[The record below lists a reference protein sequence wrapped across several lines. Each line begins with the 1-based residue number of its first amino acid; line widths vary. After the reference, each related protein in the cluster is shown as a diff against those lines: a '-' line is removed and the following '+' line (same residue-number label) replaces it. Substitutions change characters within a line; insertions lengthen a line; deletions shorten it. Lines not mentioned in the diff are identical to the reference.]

1 MVQALDDSPRQL
13 RPVGSPRVP
22 PHNLEAEESLLGAML
37 LSRDATAS
45 AIEFCTSEDFYKPAH
60 AHIFGAITALYT
72 RGEPADPVT
81 VADELRRSGLLE
93 VVGDPSV
100 LISLQV
106 GTPSTANASYYARIV
121 EEHALLRRLVTVAGE
136 IAELGYSVP
145 EDVTEVVDRA
155 ETMIFE
161 VAQRRMVD
169 TMSPLRELLAESLD
183 HLEALVER
191 GETITGV
198 PTGYRDLDAQLAGL
212 QNGNLV
218 VVGARPAMG
227 KTSFALGIVNHAA
240 VHARVPVLLFSLE
253 MSHLELTQRML
264 CSEAGVDATRMRNG
278 HLLESDWPR
287 ISNAIGRLG
296 DAPIFI
302 DDNPNVTVMDIR
314 AKSRRLKSR
323 QGLGLVVVDYLQLMS
338 GHSRSRAENRQVEV
352 SEISRGLK
360 VLARELDIPVV
371 ALSQLSRNLEMRQDK
386 RPVLADLR
394 ESGSIEQDADVV
406 LFIYRDEVYNP
417 DSPERGSAEI
427 ITSKHRNGPTG
438 VTHLAFVDRYTRFD
452 EQARV

>member
-1 MVQALDDSPRQL
+1 MAQALEAV
-13 RPVGSPRVP
+13 PVHRLPTAGGRVP
-22 PHNLEAEESLLGAML
+22 PHNLDAEESLLGAML

-45 AIEFCTSEDFYKPAH
+45 AIEFCASQDFYKPAH
-60 AHIFGAITALYT
+60 SHIFGAITALYT

-81 VADELRRSGLLE
+81 VADELRRSGMLE
-93 VVGDPSV
+93 SVGDPSV

-106 GTPSTANASYYARIV
+106 NTPSTANASYYAKIV

-155 ETMIFE
+155 ESMIFD

-169 TMSPLRELLAESLD
+169 TMSPLRDLLAQSLD

-240 VHARVPVLLFSLE
+240 VHAGCRS
-253 MSHLELTQRML
+253 
-264 CSEAGVDATRMRNG
+264 CS
-278 HLLESDWPR
+278 
-287 ISNAIGRLG
+287 
-296 DAPIFI
+296 
-302 DDNPNVTVMDIR
+302 
-314 AKSRRLKSR
+314 
-323 QGLGLVVVDYLQLMS
+323 
-338 GHSRSRAENRQVEV
+338 
-352 SEISRGLK
+352 
-360 VLARELDIPVV
+360 
-371 ALSQLSRNLEMRQDK
+371 
-386 RPVLADLR
+386 
-394 ESGSIEQDADVV
+394 
-406 LFIYRDEVYNP
+406 
-417 DSPERGSAEI
+417 SPWR
-427 ITSKHRNGPTG
+427 
-438 VTHLAFVDRYTRFD
+438 
-452 EQARV
+452 

>member
-1 MVQALDDSPRQL
+1 MAQALEEARVHRLQA
-13 RPVGSPRVP
+13 VGGRVP
-22 PHNLEAEESLLGAML
+22 PHNLDAEESVLGAML
-37 LSRDATAS
+37 LSRDATAA
-45 AIEFCTSEDFYKPAH
+45 AIEFCVADDFYKPAH
-60 AHIFGAITALYT
+60 AHVFAAITALYG

-93 VVGDPSV
+93 AVGDPST

-106 GTPSTANASYYARIV
+106 NTPSTANASHYARIV
-121 EEHALLRRLVTVAGE
+121 EEHALLRRLITVAGE

-145 EDVTEVVDRA
+145 EDVTEVVDHA
-155 ETMIFE
+155 ETLVFE

-169 TMSPLRELLAESLD
+169 TMSPLRDLLAQSLD

-212 QNGNLV
+212 QAGNLV

-314 AKSRRLKSR
+314 AKSRRLRAR

-360 VLARELDIPVV
+360 VLARELGIPVV

-406 LFIYRDEVYNP
+406 LFIYRDEIYNP
-417 DSPERGSAEI
+417 ESSERGSAEI
-427 ITSKHRNGPTG
+427 ITAKHRNGPTG

-452 EQARV
+452 EQARL